1 MICGNGTVSGTV
13 TLLKNVKEK
22 INNKRTDK
30 TITVS
35 LGTYEWNGVKIIH
48 M

>member
-35 LGTYEWNGVKIIH
+35 LGTYTVEWS
-48 M
+48 